1 MKLPSLKIG
10 DLTAKLPIIQGGMG
24 VGVSL
29 SKLAGSVAKEGG
41 IGIISTAQI
50 GFDEPDFETNTKE
63 ANLRSLEKH
72 IKEAKKISNNG
83 IIGIN
88 IMCVTNHYKETIKKA
103 IDSGIDLII
112 SGAGLP
118 KELPKLVENTK
129 VKIAPIISSARGA
142 ALMTKMWISKY
153 NYVPDMII
161 VEGPEAGGHLGF
173 SRDELNNIK
182 ETKLNIYDIV
192 KEVSTK
198 MKEFEEKFKKKIPI
212 IAAGGIFDNKDI
224 QKSIECGASG
234 VQIASRFVATHECDA
249 DIRFKQAYVDA
260 KEEDVQIVQSPVGM
274 PGRAIKNKFIE
285 NVKNMGKPTKC
296 LGCIKTCNPKET
308 PYCITKALINS
319 VTGNLDEGLI
329 FCGSNVSKINKIVS
343 VKELMDELAG
353 NNETSVASAMA

>member
-24 VGVSL
+24 VGVSR

-72 IKEAKKISNNG
+72 IKEAKRISNNG

-88 IMCVTNHYKETIKKA
+88 IICVTNHYKETVKKA

-129 VKIAPIISSARGA
+129 VKIATIISSARGA
-142 ALMTKMWISKY
+142 VLMTKMWISKY
-153 NYVPDMII
+153 NYVPDMIV

-173 SRDELNNIK
+173 SRDELDNLKENKFNIF
-182 ETKLNIYDIV
+182 DIV
-192 KEVSTK
+192 KDVSTK

-224 QKSIECGASG
+224 EKSFECGASG

-249 DIRFKQAYVDA
+249 DIKFKQAYVDA
-260 KEEDVQIVQSPVGM
+260 KEEDIEIVQSPVGM
-274 PGRAIKNKFIE
+274 PGRAIRNKFIE
-285 NVKNMGKPTKC
+285 NIKNVSKPTKC

-329 FCGSNVSKINKIVS
+329 FCGSNVSKIHEIVS
-343 VKELMDELAG
+343 VKELMDELSG
-353 NNETSVASAMA
+353 NVALT

>member
-10 DLTAKLPIIQGGMG
+10 ELTAKLPIIQGGMG
-24 VGVSL
+24 VGVSR

-50 GFDEPDFETNTKE
+50 GFDELDFETNTKE

-72 IKEAKKISNNG
+72 IKEAKRISNNG

-142 ALMTKMWISKY
+142 VLMTKMWISKY
-153 NYVPDMII
+153 NYVPDMIV

-173 SRDELNNIK
+173 SRDELDNMK

-192 KEVSTK
+192 KEVSSK
-198 MKEFEEKFKKKIPI
+198 MKEIEEKFKKKIPI

-224 QKSIECGASG
+224 QKSIENGASG
-234 VQIASRFVATHECDA
+234 VQIASRFVATHECDV
-249 DIRFKQAYVDA
+249 DIKFKQAYVKA

-274 PGRAIKNKFIE
+274 PGRAIRNKFIE
-285 NVKNMGKPTKC
+285 NVKNMGKPIKC

-308 PYCITKALINS
+308 PYCITNALINS
-319 VTGNLDEGLI
+319 VKGNLDEGLI
-329 FCGSNVSKINKIVS
+329 FCGSNVGRIDRIMS
-343 VKELMDELAG
+343 VRELMNELAV
-353 NNETSVASAMA
+353 E

>member
-24 VGVSL
+24 VGVSR

-72 IKEAKKISNNG
+72 IKEAKRISNNG

-88 IMCVTNHYKETIKKA
+88 IMCVTNHYKETVKKA

-142 ALMTKMWISKY
+142 VLMTKMWISKY
-153 NYVPDMII
+153 NYVPDMIV

-173 SRDELNNIK
+173 SRDELDNLKENKFNIF
-182 ETKLNIYDIV
+182 DIV
-192 KEVSTK
+192 KDVSTK

-224 QKSIECGASG
+224 EKSFECGASG

-249 DIRFKQAYVDA
+249 DIKFKKAYVDA
-260 KEEDVQIVQSPVGM
+260 KEEDIEIVQSPVGM
-274 PGRAIKNKFIE
+274 PGRAIRNKFIE
-285 NVKNMGKPTKC
+285 NIKNVSKPTKC

-329 FCGSNVSKINKIVS
+329 FCGSNVSKIHEIVS
-343 VKELMDELAG
+343 VKELMDELSG
-353 NNETSVASAMA
+353 NVALA